1 MKKNPTRRALQ
12 AVANITLT
20 IGLGGCIQDAP
31 MFEVDAVAAP
41 DVAFMLEADAI
52 ATDIEAEAD
61 EHDAAWADPDEAD
74 AGWAD
79 AERSDTAWPDA
90 DAPDAATPDGA
101 LADAGGDAL
110 VCGINADPADWVACC
125 EAQSPENNAHCSA
138 WGPPVPPAMEVA

>member
-1 MKKNPTRRALQ
+1 MSLAITVPSKSRSASRPTTTRNAASDPNGTARYSMAN
-12 AVANITLT
+12 VA
-20 IGLGGCIQDAP
+20 
-31 MFEVDAVAAP
+31 
-41 DVAFMLEADAI
+41 
-52 ATDIEAEAD
+52 
-61 EHDAAWADPDEAD
+61 
-74 AGWAD
+74 AD